1 MGKMTTSVVFL
12 TGDDEPESVWASGPG
27 AETAEG
33 EPGVAGVINA
43 PAATAVPAAAAAA
56 TRGKKDMHAFDI
68 RVNIVIKL
76 RWNPCPAFYS

>member
-1 MGKMTTSVVFL
+1 MGKMATSVVFL

-27 AETAEG
+27 AEETAAG

-56 TRGKKDMHAFDI
+56 THGKEEAMHAFDI
-68 RVNIVIKL
+68 RI
-76 RWNPCPAFYS
+76 